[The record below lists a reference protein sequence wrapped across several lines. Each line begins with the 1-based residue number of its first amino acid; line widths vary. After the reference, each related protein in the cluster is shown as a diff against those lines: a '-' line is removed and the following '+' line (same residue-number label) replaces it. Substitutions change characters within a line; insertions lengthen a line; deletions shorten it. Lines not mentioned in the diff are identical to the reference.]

1 MDNWKI
7 WLTVAVASAFCVL
20 VIWGC
25 MRLYMRKQYV
35 TFTEEICA
43 SIDCILKGES
53 LDDFSLDDETLLSKV
68 QMRLKRLSDITEA
81 AARESEEQ
89 KRQVQSIVSDIA
101 HQLKTPI
108 ANITMYCDTAVRGEL
123 PEETRKECLS
133 VLGKQVK
140 KLDSLIQSLLQM
152 SRLENHIIMLHP
164 ERNQLINTLYEVV
177 ESIRL
182 RVRNKKQDIRL
193 DCPEDIILS
202 YDEKWTAEAI
212 FNIVDNSVKYS
223 AEGGKI
229 RIYAEPLEMF
239 TKITVEDNGM
249 GIAPGHINDV
259 CKRFYREEKA
269 ARTEGVGIGLFLT
282 REIITRQNGFLKI
295 QSTEGEGTKVAVYLP
310 NLR

>member
-7 WLTVAVASAFCVL
+7 WLIVAVASAFCVL

-53 LDDFSLDDETLLSKV
+53 SEDFSLDDETLLSKV

-89 KRQVQSIVSDIA
+89 KRQVQSIVSDIS

-108 ANITMYCDTAVRGEL
+108 ANITMYCDTAVRGQL
-123 PEETRKECLS
+123 PEETRKECLA

-249 GIAPGHINDV
+249 GIAPDHINDV

>member
-7 WLTVAVASAFCVL
+7 WLTIAVASAFCVL

-25 MRLYMRKQYV
+25 MRIYMRKQYV

-53 LDDFSLDDETLLSKV
+53 PDDFSLDDETLLSKV

-259 CKRFYREEKA
+259 CKRFYREEKV